1 MKIGSRS
8 SRYFFVLLIL
18 AALVAACVSSGPQK
32 ALNGMAEALKKND
45 SAAFL
50 AGMDMK
56 SFANN
61 EMKNLAKEEA
71 PLGLLDSLGRS
82 LGIGGMD
89 EILGSIV
96 DMEARLHNQFN
107 RGVSTGEL
115 MAQCREAETPNCP
128 WVPESLNNAKIT
140 EIGSDAAVAQ
150 VTTPAHMTSWL
161 ALRKV
166 GDKWLVVGRAVMEST
181 ARQYAVAKSAL
192 DAPAAPAAP
201 AVPPAAPAA
210 PGEPKPQPAP
220 EKPAPGQDTIA
231 GDTQGVTKI

>member
-1 MKIGSRS
+1 MKLS
-8 SRYFFVLLIL
+8 SRPFRYFSVLLIL

-50 AGMDMK
+50 AGMDLK

-61 EMKNLAKEEA
+61 DIKNMTKEEA

-82 LGIGGMD
+82 LGIGGVD
-89 EILGSIV
+89 ELLGSIV
-96 DMEARLHNQFN
+96 DMEARLHSHFN

-115 MAQCREAETPNCP
+115 MAQCRQAETPNCP
-128 WVPESLNNAKIT
+128 WVPESLNNAKVT

-150 VTTPAHMTSWL
+150 ITTPARMTSWL
-161 ALRKV
+161 ALRKID
-166 GDKWLVVGRAVMEST
+166 GKWLVVGQAVMEST
-181 ARQYAVAKSAL
+181 ARQYATGKS
-192 DAPAAPAAP
+192 APAAPAAP
-201 AVPPAAPAA
+201 S
-210 PGEPKPQPAP
+210 EPKPQPAP

-231 GDTQGVTKI
+231 GDNQSVTKI

>member
-8 SRYFFVLLIL
+8 SRYFFVLIIL
-18 AALVAACVSSGPQK
+18 AALVAACVASGPQK

-115 MAQCREAETPNCP
+115 MAQCREAEAPNCP

-181 ARQYAVAKSAL
+181 ARQYAVAKSAP

-201 AVPPAAPAA
+201 AVPAAPAT

>member
-8 SRYFFVLLIL
+8 SRYFFVLIIL
-18 AALVAACVSSGPQK
+18 AALVAACVASGPQK

-45 SAAFL
+45 GAAFL
-50 AGMDMK
+50 AAMDMK

-140 EIGSDAAVAQ
+140 EIGSDAGLAQ
-150 VTTPAHMTSWL
+150 VTTPARMTSWL

-166 GDKWLVVGRAVMEST
+166 GEKWLVVGQAVMEST
-181 ARQYAVAKSAL
+181 AREYAVQK
-192 DAPAAPAAP
+192 APAAPA
-201 AVPPAAPAA
+201 
-210 PGEPKPQPAP
+210 
-220 EKPAPGQDTIA
+220 KPAPVTPTPRDVPEKAPVPGNHADK
-231 GDTQGVTKI
+231 DGVSKI

>member
-1 MKIGSRS
+1 MKLSRRPF
-8 SRYFFVLLIL
+8 RYFSVLLVL

-50 AGMDMK
+50 AGMDLK

-61 EMKNLAKEEA
+61 DIKNMTKEEA

-89 EILGSIV
+89 ELLGSIV
-96 DMEARLHNQFN
+96 DMEARLHNHFN

-115 MAQCREAETPNCP
+115 MAQCRQAETPNCP
-128 WVPESLNNAKIT
+128 WVPESLNNAKVT

-150 VTTPAHMTSWL
+150 ITTPARMTSWL
-161 ALRKV
+161 ALRKID
-166 GDKWLVVGRAVMEST
+166 GKWLVVGQAVMEST
-181 ARQYAVAKSAL
+181 ARQYAAGKS
-192 DAPAAPAAP
+192 APAAPAAP
-201 AVPPAAPAA
+201 S
-210 PGEPKPQPAP
+210 EPKPQPAP
-220 EKPAPGQDTIA
+220 EKPAPGQDTMA
-231 GDTQGVTKI
+231 GDNQSVTKI

>member
-1 MKIGSRS
+1 MKMSSRS

-115 MAQCREAETPNCP
+115 MAQCREVEAPNCP

-166 GDKWLVVGRAVMEST
+166 GDRWLVVGRAVMENT
-181 ARQYAVAKSAL
+181 AREYAVGKSA
-192 DAPAAPAAP
+192 PAVPAAP
-201 AVPPAAPAA
+201 AV

-220 EKPAPGQDTIA
+220 EKPAPGQDTMA
-231 GDTQGVTKI
+231 GDNQSVTKI

>member
-1 MKIGSRS
+1 MKMGSRS

-96 DMEARLHNQFN
+96 DMEARLHKQFN

-115 MAQCREAETPNCP
+115 MAQCREVETPNCP
-128 WVPESLNNAKIT
+128 WVPESLNSAKIT

-150 VTTPAHMTSWL
+150 VTTPARMTSWL

-166 GDKWLVVGRAVMEST
+166 GDRWLVVGRAVMEST
-181 ARQYAVAKSAL
+181 AREYAAGKSV
-192 DAPAAPAAP
+192 PAAP

-210 PGEPKPQPAP
+210 PATPGEPQPQPAP

>member
-1 MKIGSRS
+1 MKMSSRS

-50 AGMDMK
+50 AAMDMK

-71 PLGLLDSLGRS
+71 PLGFLDSLGCS

-96 DMEARLHNQFN
+96 DMESRLHNQFN

-115 MAQCREAETPNCP
+115 MAQCREVETPNCP

-140 EIGSDAAVAQ
+140 EIGSAAAVAQ
-150 VTTPAHMTSWL
+150 VTTPARMTSWL

-181 ARQYAVAKSAL
+181 ARQYAVAKSAP
-192 DAPAAPAAP
+192 DAPAAP

-220 EKPAPGQDTIA
+220 EKPAPGQDTMA

>member
-1 MKIGSRS
+1 MKLGSRS

-45 SAAFL
+45 GAAFL

-96 DMEARLHNQFN
+96 DMESRLHNQFN

-115 MAQCREAETPNCP
+115 MAQCREVETPNCP

-181 ARQYAVAKSAL
+181 AREYAAGKSV
-192 DAPAAPAAP
+192 PAAP

-210 PGEPKPQPAP
+210 PGEPQPQPAP
-220 EKPAPGQDTIA
+220 EKSAPGQDTIA

>member
-1 MKIGSRS
+1 MKLSNRS
-8 SRYFFVLLIL
+8 FRYFSLLLIL

-50 AGMDMK
+50 AGIDIK

-61 EMKNLAKEEA
+61 DIKNLTREEA

-89 EILGSIV
+89 ELLGSIV
-96 DMEARLHNQFN
+96 DMEARVSNHFN

-115 MAQCREAETPNCP
+115 MAQCRQADTPNCP
-128 WVPESLNNAKIT
+128 WVPESLNDAKVI

-150 VTTPAHMTSWL
+150 ITTPARITSWL
-161 ALRKV
+161 ALRKID
-166 GDKWLVVGRAVMEST
+166 GKWLVVGQAVMEST
-181 ARQYAVAKSAL
+181 ARQYAGGKS
-192 DAPAAPAAP
+192 APAAPAT
-201 AVPPAAPAA
+201 
-210 PGEPKPQPAP
+210 PGKAKPQPAP
-220 EKPAPGQDTIA
+220 ADPTPQPAPENPTPGQDNMA
-231 GDTQGVTKI
+231 DGNQGVTKI

>member
-1 MKIGSRS
+1 MKMSSRS

-115 MAQCREAETPNCP
+115 MAQCRQAETPNCP
-128 WVPESLNNAKIT
+128 WVPESLSNAKVT

-150 VTTPAHMTSWL
+150 ITTPARMTSWL
-161 ALRKV
+161 ALRKID
-166 GDKWLVVGRAVMEST
+166 GKWLVVGQAVMEST
-181 ARQYAVAKSAL
+181 ARQYATGKSA
-192 DAPAAPAAP
+192 
-201 AVPPAAPAA
+201 PAAPAA

-220 EKPAPGQDTIA
+220 EKPAPGQDTMA
-231 GDTQGVTKI
+231 GDNQNVTKI